1 MLGLRK
7 HKVLVQSAG
16 IYTLANFLNAAI
28 PFLLLPFLT
37 NHLSPADYG
46 IVAMFQV
53 LMQFTTPFVGM
64 NSTSAMTRQYYDR
77 DKIDF
82 RQYVSDSFFIT
93 MVTGIFITLLFVAFK
108 SPLSA
113 VTQFPENWLFVVVIY
128 CLAQNIGLI
137 VLSLWQVQ
145 YKPVPYG
152 LFRIGRTI
160 LDITFSVGLILWVG
174 LKWEGMVIG
183 QTTATLLQAALAM
196 FFLLKGRWLR
206 KGINKEYIKDA
217 LKFGVP
223 LIPHVIGAIIITYS
237 DRLFITNMVSIAETG
252 LYSVGYNVGMIVYL
266 VQNSFNQA
274 WVPWFYEKLKGDRH
288 SDKRNI
294 VKFTYLYYLAMGL
307 MVAAVTLGTP
317 WFFATFLGQSYQNA
331 VQFVFWIALGFG
343 FNGMYKMVVNYIF
356 YLKKTYIISIMTVV
370 TAVINILL
378 NYFFIRSMG
387 AIGAAKAT
395 AVSFFIEF
403 VVVWII
409 SSRLYKMPWLMQKAK

>member
-64 NSTSAMTRQYYDR
+64 NSTSAITRQYYDR

-160 LDITFSVGLILWVG
+160 LDISFSVGLILWVG
-174 LKWEGMVIG
+174 MRWEGMVIG
-183 QTTATLLQAALAM
+183 QTTATLLQAALAL
-196 FFLLKGRWLR
+196 FFLLKGKWLR

-288 SDKRNI
+288 SDKLNI

-307 MVAAVTLGTP
+307 LVAVVTLGTP
-317 WFFATFLGQSYQNA
+317 WFFTTFLGQNFQNA
-331 VQFVFWIALGFG
+331 MQYVFWIALGFG

>member
-160 LDITFSVGLILWVG
+160 LDISFSVGLILWVG
-174 LKWEGMVIG
+174 MRWEGMVIG
-183 QTTATLLQAALAM
+183 QTTATLLQAALAL
-196 FFLLKGRWLR
+196 FFLLKGKWLR

-288 SDKRNI
+288 SDKLNI

-307 MVAAVTLGTP
+307 LVAVVTLGTP
-317 WFFATFLGQSYQNA
+317 WFFTTFLGQNFQNA
-331 VQFVFWIALGFG
+331 MQYVFWIALGFG

>member
-1 MLGLRK
+1 
-7 HKVLVQSAG
+7 
-16 IYTLANFLNAAI
+16 
-28 PFLLLPFLT
+28 
-37 NHLSPADYG
+37 
-46 IVAMFQV
+46 
-53 LMQFTTPFVGM
+53 
-64 NSTSAMTRQYYDR
+64 
-77 DKIDF
+77 
-82 RQYVSDSFFIT
+82 
-93 MVTGIFITLLFVAFK
+93 
-108 SPLSA
+108 
-113 VTQFPENWLFVVVIY
+113 
-128 CLAQNIGLI
+128 
-137 VLSLWQVQ
+137 LWQVQ

-160 LDITFSVGLILWVG
+160 LDISFSVGLILWVG
-174 LKWEGMVIG
+174 MRWEGMVIG
-183 QTTATLLQAALAM
+183 QTTATLLQAALAL
-196 FFLLKGRWLR
+196 FFLLKGKWLR

-288 SDKRNI
+288 SDKLNI

-307 MVAAVTLGTP
+307 LVAVVTLGTP
-317 WFFATFLGQSYQNA
+317 WFFTTFLGQNFQNA
-331 VQFVFWIALGFG
+331 MQYVFWIALGFG

>member
-1 MLGLRK
+1 
-7 HKVLVQSAG
+7 
-16 IYTLANFLNAAI
+16 
-28 PFLLLPFLT
+28 
-37 NHLSPADYG
+37 
-46 IVAMFQV
+46 
-53 LMQFTTPFVGM
+53 
-64 NSTSAMTRQYYDR
+64 
-77 DKIDF
+77 
-82 RQYVSDSFFIT
+82 
-93 MVTGIFITLLFVAFK
+93 
-108 SPLSA
+108 
-113 VTQFPENWLFVVVIY
+113 
-128 CLAQNIGLI
+128 
-137 VLSLWQVQ
+137 
-145 YKPVPYG
+145 
-152 LFRIGRTI
+152 
-160 LDITFSVGLILWVG
+160 
-174 LKWEGMVIG
+174 
-183 QTTATLLQAALAM
+183 LQAALAM